1 MALGLVGFAAVL
13 AARLLSCIITSSII
27 TRFSLDQ
34 CLENKSL
41 SKYCITAL
49 SLHATLGTIDARWLA
64 IVVLGALRGPGTY
77 GERFVRVLFNLVFFS
92 SVLCLTY
99 AFSPTVRDVE
109 NFNVQLFRSAISI
122 VIVITLVLQGVLTQV
137 CLKQIITKIGE
148 LQVLI
153 AGVDEAFP

>member
-1 MALGLVGFAAVL
+1 M
-13 AARLLSCIITSSII
+13 
-27 TRFSLDQ
+27 
-34 CLENKSL
+34 
-41 SKYCITAL
+41 
-49 SLHATLGTIDARWLA
+49 
-64 IVVLGALRGPGTY
+64 
-77 GERFVRVLFNLVFFS
+77 
-92 SVLCLTY
+92 LCLTY

-153 AGVDEAFP
+153 AGADEAFP